1 MITDKIKLLIT
12 QDDHLDRL
20 LLGGARRRL
29 VLLLLV
35 RPWLV
40 DELVRVVRVIIL
52 VEALQPEVNILPNK
66 AQKKSI
72 LN

>member
-1 MITDKIKLLIT
+1 MIR

-20 LLGGARRRL
+20 LLGGARRCL
-29 VLLLLV
+29 VLLLPV

-40 DELVRVVRVIIL
+40 DKLVRVVRVVIL